1 MWLRVE
7 DVGRPGVL
15 IQFGQVGG
23 EMLGNLAGNIAVDGC
38 ADTTEVRSGVVEKH
52 WVGGAAETGGGAWP
66 EAVAVL
72 EAADGEDG
80 EKAAGKLLHFY

>member
-1 MWLRVE
+1 
-7 DVGRPGVL
+7 
-15 IQFGQVGG
+15 
-23 EMLGNLAGNIAVDGC
+23 MLGNASGNIAVDGS

-52 WVGGAAETGGGAWP
+52 WVGEAAEIGGGAQP

-72 EAADGEDG
+72 VAAVGEDG